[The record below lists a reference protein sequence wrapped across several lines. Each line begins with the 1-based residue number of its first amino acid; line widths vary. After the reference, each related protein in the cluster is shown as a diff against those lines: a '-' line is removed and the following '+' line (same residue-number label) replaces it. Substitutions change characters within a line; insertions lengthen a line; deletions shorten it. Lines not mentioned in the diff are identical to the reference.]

1 LAGDPRPGQGL
12 CRPPL
17 WTIRSRIVVRRLGEL
32 ESAVMDRLWAWDR
45 PTSVRAVFEDL
56 HRNRSVAYTTVMTV
70 MDNLHKKG
78 VLSRTLSGRA
88 YIYRPARTR
97 EEYVGDLLE
106 DALGESS
113 DRTAALLGF
122 VERLSPDEITKLRDA
137 LE

>member
-1 LAGDPRPGQGL
+1 M
-12 CRPPL
+12 
-17 WTIRSRIVVRRLGEL
+17 VRRLGEL

-45 PTSVRAVFEDL
+45 PTSVREVFEDL
-56 HRNRSVAYTTVMTV
+56 HLHRSVAYTTVMTV

-78 VLSRTLSGRA
+78 VLSRETSGRA

-113 DRTAALLGF
+113 DRAAALLGF
-122 VERLSPDEITKLRDA
+122 VERLSPDEMTKLRDA

>member
-12 CRPPL
+12 CRPPP
-17 WTIRSRIVVRRLGEL
+17 WTVRSRVVVRRLGEL

-45 PTSVRAVFEDL
+45 PTSVREVFEDL

-78 VLSRTLSGRA
+78 VLSRKLSGRA

>member
-1 LAGDPRPGQGL
+1 M
-12 CRPPL
+12 
-17 WTIRSRIVVRRLGEL
+17 VRRLGEL

-45 PTSVRAVFEDL
+45 PTSVRDVFEDL

-70 MDNLHKKG
+70 LDNHYKKG
-78 VLSRTLSGRA
+78 VLSRELSGRA
-88 YIYRPARTR
+88 YMYRPARTR

-113 DRTAALLGF
+113 DRTATLLGF
-122 VERLSPDEITKLRDA
+122 VERLSPEEITKLRDA